1 MNFCIYIYLCEVRN
15 YVTKL
20 VLFFHFNFFRDH
32 HSGQLSPE
40 NLSKALNQTQY
51 AAADYYSWFHK
62 KVDIY
67 AKIKWYGYL
76 STAVTAAA
84 AAAAHKFVFTIKRKT
99 MFENMKIS

>member
-1 MNFCIYIYLCEVRN
+1 M
-15 YVTKL
+15 
-20 VLFFHFNFFRDH
+20 FRA

-51 AAADYYSWFHK
+51 AVADYYSWFHK

-76 STAVTAAA
+76 NKAVIVAAA
-84 AAAAHKFVFTIKRKT
+84 ATAAHKIVFIIERKT